1 MFYHLKIIIRNLTRD
16 RLYSVIHITGLA
28 VSLVAVIFFI
38 LWVLDEVS
46 YDRFH
51 KRSKDIYLTNNYL
64 KEMNG
69 YWSVASAPLA
79 FTAKEE
85 IPEIENACRYYANWG
100 MYRGFNMLRYVEE
113 GEEQIVTD
121 FTCGMVDTTFFS
133 IFDFPVL
140 EGDARRMLD
149 EPQSIVL
156 TESIARKLFGDESAT
171 GKNLYD
177 NNRQLYHVTGV
188 LADIPHNSSINFDV
202 LLPMSLYEQIGSG
215 DLSWGRFDFRTWFL
229 LRPHTDIATVEQKL
243 TALQHKNNPRFTET
257 SYYLQ
262 SIESVN
268 LYHADGSANSKV
280 QACRLFTVIALL
292 VILIACVNYINISTA
307 RASHRNKEIFVKN
320 ILGARKVF
328 LFFQFLTE
336 SALLFLFSI
345 GMATFLLYLFL
356 PVFNHVAAKHLEF
369 HLFSYQTLMVF
380 GLVFLI
386 IMLCA
391 GIYPAIN
398 LAIKKPLQGIKS
410 KSGNAGLRKVL
421 VVGQFVV
428 SIVLVAVTITTTL
441 QLEYIRKKDLGY
453 EKENIFYI
461 PMTENL
467 RGHYRAIKSE
477 LQLNP
482 AIAGV
487 TVTSAPLKSVT
498 SIFGISD
505 IEGIDLKD
513 QRIVLLSTDQDFIP
527 AMNVNLA
534 AGRNFDGTPADATG
548 IMLNETAVKTLG
560 LTDPVGKTCRVANTE
575 GTIIGIVSDFHF
587 KDLHS
592 PIEPLAIMANEYWK
606 YSFMRTVLYLKTSA
620 HNASQAIA
628 AVEKL
633 WKQYEADLPFTY
645 QFIDDEFDM
654 IYKTDLRTGILFRYF
669 AMIAILISCLGL
681 FGLVTYTAETKTK
694 EIGIRKVLGASVK
707 DIVTMLSKEFLIL
720 VGIAMLIAFPLAYYW
735 LDRILQSYAYR
746 IDIQWWMFA
755 LAGIITVVLTVLTV
769 GWQAI
774 KAAIANPVKAI
785 KSE

>member
-28 VSLVAVIFFI
+28 VSLVAVIFFM

-46 YDRFH
+46 YDRFN

-113 GEEQIVTD
+113 GEDQIVTD

-149 EPQSIVL
+149 EPQSIYH
-156 TESIARKLFGDESAT
+156 SIKF
-171 GKNLYD
+171 
-177 NNRQLYHVTGV
+177 
-188 LADIPHNSSINFDV
+188 
-202 LLPMSLYEQIGSG
+202 
-215 DLSWGRFDFRTWFL
+215 
-229 LRPHTDIATVEQKL
+229 
-243 TALQHKNNPRFTET
+243 
-257 SYYLQ
+257 
-262 SIESVN
+262 
-268 LYHADGSANSKV
+268 
-280 QACRLFTVIALL
+280 
-292 VILIACVNYINISTA
+292 
-307 RASHRNKEIFVKN
+307 
-320 ILGARKVF
+320 
-328 LFFQFLTE
+328 
-336 SALLFLFSI
+336 
-345 GMATFLLYLFL
+345 
-356 PVFNHVAAKHLEF
+356 
-369 HLFSYQTLMVF
+369 
-380 GLVFLI
+380 
-386 IMLCA
+386 
-391 GIYPAIN
+391 
-398 LAIKKPLQGIKS
+398 
-410 KSGNAGLRKVL
+410 
-421 VVGQFVV
+421 
-428 SIVLVAVTITTTL
+428 
-441 QLEYIRKKDLGY
+441 
-453 EKENIFYI
+453 
-461 PMTENL
+461 
-467 RGHYRAIKSE
+467 E

-505 IEGIDLKD
+505 IEGSDLKD

-755 LAGIITVVLTVLTV
+755 LTGIITVVLTILTV

-774 KAAIANPVKAI
+774 KAATADPVKAI